1 MIWITILRY
10 FVTSSL
16 KSFKY
21 HVPLH
26 LHVRLRSDMKL
37 IVSNIYNVINLCINI
52 YDWTVITWWRVTKFN
67 YLSHFC
73 SRSDVTVFFSKYQIT
88 RNWKQDSHQK
98 RFHATNHF
106 FLTCLWLWSL
116 RRIKAL
122 FWFDSKAY
130 QNVKFNKGSSFLES
144 RIFFKFFDMLLIC
157 VIISGGSQIWCFEWF
172 LEKGALFCP

>member
-1 MIWITILRY
+1 MHKYLWLDRNY
-10 FVTSSL
+10 MMTSDKIQLSIAFL
-16 KSFKY
+16 FTFRRDCFLFKVSNYRELEAKFPSKKIPCNKSF
-21 HVPLH
+21 
-26 LHVRLRSDMKL
+26 
-37 IVSNIYNVINLCINI
+37 
-52 YDWTVITWWRVTKFN
+52 
-67 YLSHFC
+67 
-73 SRSDVTVFFSKYQIT
+73 
-88 RNWKQDSHQK
+88 
-98 RFHATNHF
+98 F